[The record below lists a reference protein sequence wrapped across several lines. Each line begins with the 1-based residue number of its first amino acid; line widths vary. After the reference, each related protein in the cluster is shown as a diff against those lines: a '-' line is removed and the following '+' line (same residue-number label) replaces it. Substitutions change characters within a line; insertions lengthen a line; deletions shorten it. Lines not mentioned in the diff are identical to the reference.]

1 MRTLIF
7 ERQDEI
13 DFRHLD
19 DIERMEN
26 VLATHGYSATRG
38 DLDDA
43 WSAHSETSCASW
55 LGLPEDD
62 DQLFQQLRGMLTE
75 SD

>member
-1 MRTLIF
+1 MFVR
-7 ERQDEI
+7 EDKI
-13 DFRHLD
+13 DFRHLPA
-19 DIERMEN
+19 IERMEN
-26 VLATHGYSATRG
+26 VLAAHGYSATRG

-43 WSAHSETSCASW
+43 WSAYSKTSCVDW

-62 DQLFQQLRGMLTE
+62 DQLFHRLRGMLTE